1 MKEQVIAGD
10 AVDTALKLLY
20 RGGLTRHGTLLL
32 LAGLEVWKGA
42 VQGSILLQPRSVQEA
57 RQHLAATC
65 NRLLGKRWW
74 GRVWLNPPYG
84 VTSGLSNQ
92 ATWSQY
98 LIQQVEAGNVTEAVL
113 LVNAVPGNRWFAR
126 LWDYTICFVDRRIVF
141 TGDVGQPS
149 EPTHSNALVYLGP
162 HPHAF
167 AGIFRRF
174 GNVVGE
180 QVGVVRS
187 TRQGLAT
194 QFRLEVPGK

>member
-1 MKEQVIAGD
+1 MSN
-10 AVDTALKLLY
+10 ALQSSSSNEWYTPAAYVEAAKLLMC
-20 RGGLTRHGTLLL
+20 GIDLDP
-32 LAGLEVWKGA
+32 ASCE
-42 VQGSILLQPRSVQEA
+42 EA
-57 RQHLAATC
+57 NRTVRATHYYSQADDG
-65 NRLLGKRWW
+65 LGKRWW